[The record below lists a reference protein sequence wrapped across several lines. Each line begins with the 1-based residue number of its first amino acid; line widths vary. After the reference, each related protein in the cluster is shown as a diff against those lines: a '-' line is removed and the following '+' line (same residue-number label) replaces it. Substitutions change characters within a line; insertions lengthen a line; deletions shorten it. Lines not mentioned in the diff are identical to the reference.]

1 MSRRAEVGGGVR
13 GAWHGLNDSISM
25 LTTLN
30 SRQVESRESRVACG
44 VFSFRLKS
52 ADGILGA
59 ALFVPLGAARQ
70 GERGEGG
77 RVRGMRVKDV
87 CAADLA

>member
-1 MSRRAEVGGGVR
+1 MGGGRVKGGVVR
-13 GAWHGLNDSISM
+13 LKRLNFNADDVD
-25 LTTLN
+25 

-59 ALFVPLGAARQ
+59 ALFVPLGAARRA
-70 GERGEGG
+70 ERGG
-77 RVRGMRVKDV
+77 RVKDV

>member
-1 MSRRAEVGGGVR
+1 MLHIHNVLGGCPEQWWAVRVKGGVVR
-13 GAWHGLNDSISM
+13 LKRLNFNADDVD
-25 LTTLN
+25 

-59 ALFVPLGAARQ
+59 ALFVPLGAAS
-70 GERGEGG
+70 
-77 RVRGMRVKDV
+77 
-87 CAADLA
+87 

>member
-1 MSRRAEVGGGVR
+1 MSRRAELGRRGR

-44 VFSFRLKS
+44 VFSLRLKS

-59 ALFVPLGAARQ
+59 ALFMPLGVARQ

-77 RVRGMRVKDV
+77 RGRGRRVKDV